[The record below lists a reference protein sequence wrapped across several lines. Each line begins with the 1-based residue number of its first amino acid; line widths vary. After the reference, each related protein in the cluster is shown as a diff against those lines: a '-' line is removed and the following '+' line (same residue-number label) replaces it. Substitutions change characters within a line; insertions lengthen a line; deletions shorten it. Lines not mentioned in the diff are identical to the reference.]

1 MLKQFEP
8 DPKSQSTF
16 KGKQNIMFL
25 VAAND
30 GKKITKID
38 KNALVARSG
47 NPTNLATVSSE
58 VTFDTSYTYPYT
70 FTMLVANTNHGVEGE
85 GTYDLRIYCNDPA
98 FKVVAL
104 N

>member
-1 MLKQFEP
+1 
-8 DPKSQSTF
+8 
-16 KGKQNIMFL
+16 MFL

-58 VTFDTSYTYPYT
+58 VAFDTSYTYPYT